1 MGGGQKV
8 QEPGGTMKKSTNIVN
23 LTPHQV
29 SIVTGAT
36 FDASIRKYRGGIVV
50 KTIPSS
56 GMVSVISSKQ
66 EEMDPIVTDDGV
78 FIPTCSALKWVW
90 VDPLPEFPEGSMY
103 IVSAMYVTA
112 CRELGIPTHR
122 LLTVGPTVVGDDGHS
137 IVGCVSLVRN

>member
-29 SIVTGAT
+29 AIVTGAT

-56 GMVSVISSKQ
+56 GMVSAISSKQ

-78 FIPTCSALKWVW
+78 FIPTCSAPKWVW

-122 LLTVGPTVVGDDGHS
+122 LLTVGPAVVGDDGHS